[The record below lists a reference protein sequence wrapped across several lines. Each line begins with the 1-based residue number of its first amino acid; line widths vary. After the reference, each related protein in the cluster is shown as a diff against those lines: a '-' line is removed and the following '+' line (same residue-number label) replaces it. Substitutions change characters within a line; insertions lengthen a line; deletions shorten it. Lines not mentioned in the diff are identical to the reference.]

1 MLIIMKVSIKQPCV
15 LPLCLMWYEMSQQLK
30 TPAAASA
37 MKN

>member
-15 LPLCLMWYEMSQQLK
+15 LPLCLMWYEMSQLK

-37 MKN
+37 MEN